1 MNILLYVLPLCLMT
15 AASFLYFIEKYIYIF
30 FFTQFLYA
38 CTHRW
43 GHLASISHR
52 LETPYK
58 DKNHPLNLIQAYI
71 IFSVLTREKKKGC
84 VGGERNVLTHTHTQT
99 HWAETTRQETAKRK
113 SYYISLCLQ
122 VRVQKESH
130 LCALVFFF
138 NITAQ
143 RATFTDINCCIF
155 IC

>member
-1 MNILLYVLPLCLMT
+1 MSDDG
-15 AASFLYFIEKYIYIF
+15 SFISLFYRICF

-38 CTHRW
+38 CTPRR

-71 IFSVLTREKKKGC
+71 IFSVLTREKKKG
-84 VGGERNVLTHTHTQT
+84 GGEKRAHTHSHTHKQT

-122 VRVQKESH
+122 VQVQKESH
-130 LCALVFFF
+130 LCALVFF
-138 NITAQ
+138 
-143 RATFTDINCCIF
+143 
-155 IC
+155 